1 MAKPTENA
9 EEYFDRAG
17 SFFAHYAMASPT
29 GSDMALLSHG
39 LANIARGL
47 QYMSIGLRATYNEV
61 EEVKR
66 LLQLQARS

>member
-17 SFFAHYAMASPT
+17 GFFAHYAMAAQT

-39 LANIARGL
+39 LANISRGL
-47 QYMSIGLRATYNEV
+47 QQLSIGLRATYNEV

-66 LLQLQARS
+66 LLRVQARS